1 MKAIGILCICG
12 FVAWVAMSQF
22 ASSAV
27 PKSSSAAPSPS
38 NELTDL
44 VASFYKVLLQKE
56 APTLEQEEKLFGLR
70 SPLRLNLLARNIG
83 ADTDPVVL
91 QLFRQNRDLF
101 LPLGKGLTTEDYFS
115 AVQISS
121 PFNFV
126 CSLEGAKDKA
136 PETAYVMAL
145 FVHEVNPKGVPSRVR
160 TVVFQIEGG
169 KINPGAIYLDGFQG
183 QITLEKFL
191 KTVAVKH

>member
-22 ASSAV
+22 ANSAA

-38 NELTDL
+38 NELTDI

-56 APTLEQEEKLFGLR
+56 PPTLEQEENLFGLR
-70 SPLRLNLLARNIG
+70 SSLRVNLLARKKG

-101 LPLGKGLTTEDYFS
+101 LPLGKDLTTEDYMS
-115 AVQISS
+115 AVQIST

-126 CSLEGAKDKA
+126 RRLETYKEKA
-136 PETAYVMAL
+136 PAGRGYVMAL
-145 FVHEVNPKGVPSRVR
+145 FGHDFRVR
-160 TVVFQIEGG
+160 PQRSRTIVFSIEGG
-169 KINPGAIYLDGFQG
+169 KIDPDDIYLDGFQG
-183 QITLEKFL
+183 QLTMEKFMVVP
-191 KTVAVKH
+191 KTGIE